1 MQLEIDLKELK
12 GFKFVRALVLELKK
26 KKKKMMIK
34 QNIAPFIQT
43 QKQKHLLMKVTLMMY
58 LNQSIVLLYQ
68 ACRSLEQ
75 KVQVGLLIQF

>member
-1 MQLEIDLKELK
+1 MQLEIDGYILTELK
-12 GFKFVRALVLELKK
+12 GFKFVRALVLEL

-68 ACRSLEQ
+68 ACKSL
-75 KVQVGLLIQF
+75 